1 MALSDDNRIIDL
13 LTDLLYEMRDVKA
26 EIKGIKEELVSLNKR
41 VENLEHQQAQTNL
54 GISEL
59 RLSVMRL
66 AEEAVTI
73 RDHEDRLHKLE
84 AEVFGKKNS

>member
-1 MALSDDNRIIDL
+1 MSLSDDDRIFDL
-13 LTDLLYEMRDVKA
+13 LSKIFDTVENIKI
-26 EIKGIKEELVSLNKR
+26 EIKGVKEELVSLNRR

-84 AEVFGKKNS
+84 SEVFGRKGS